1 MHVSLMNVG
10 PEGPEMPFDLREA
23 HHRLLLDPNA
33 AAQAAVLEGAGAGD
47 DLALA
52 LPLQVDHR
60 EVDDGAQAALK

>member
-1 MHVSLMNVG
+1 
-10 PEGPEMPFDLREA
+10 MPFDLREA